1 MKTKTFFL
9 LVILIAYAVFTSPAF
24 AVDENTSLY
33 DTLNPPKPTPMQ
45 SGNLGD
51 SLNLPASAVTKSNSC
66 GAIKDFASAVECARA
81 GIIQPLIY
89 LLFALALVYFLYGVL
104 QYIRKGG
111 DEDSQR
117 EARSMMIFGIIA
129 IAVMVSVWGLVNFLT
144 NSFKLDNQTP
154 IVPKIS
160 LLK

>member
-1 MKTKTFFL
+1 MNKYIIIAVLLVNFFL
-9 LVILIAYAVFTSPAF
+9 LPLTYAAGPTGGPEAPAGTPAATNYGQVTTS
-24 AVDENTSLY
+24 
-33 DTLNPPKPTPMQ
+33 
-45 SGNLGD
+45 
-51 SLNLPASAVTKSNSC
+51 SAGSC
-66 GAIKDFASAVECARA
+66 GNIKDFASFVNCIRD

-89 LLFALALVYFLYGVL
+89 LLFALAIVYFLYGVL

-144 NSFKLDNQTP
+144 NSFKLDNASP